1 LQKPID
7 NIPLRYYTIIKIPK
21 WDVRRGLVF
30 PNLEAEQARKGHIN
44 AQVAEK
50 LNMSRRLYE
59 IKKKNGTFKFNEI
72 QKLLEMYDCNF
83 EYLFSSEPAPAQSA

>member
-1 LQKPID
+1 M
-7 NIPLRYYTIIKIPK
+7 
-21 WDVRRGLVF
+21 F

-59 IKKKNGTFKFNEI
+59 IKKKNGTFIFPVYKKEI
-72 QKLLEMYDCNF
+72 QDKIRMREQETATKNEEEAGM
-83 EYLFSSEPAPAQSA
+83 EVI